1 MSATLTAGFDML
13 CDELL
18 GQLCNSNDLDV
29 QSLAPSPLN
38 DAANEDQEAA
48 MILYRVTTSSE
59 THCRWNKEGPDSSF
73 A

>member
-1 MSATLTAGFDML
+1 MSATLTAGFNML

-18 GQLCNSNDLDV
+18 GQLCKSNDLDA

-38 DAANEDQEAA
+38 DAANEDEEAA
-48 MILYRVTTSSE
+48 MNLYRVTTSSE
-59 THCRWNKEGPDSSF
+59 THCRWDDEGPDNSF